1 MCSSRP
7 IAGSNVL
14 VYVKKE
20 NNIVSIQIDQGHLD
34 WLWIVTIATASL
46 WSNIHIS
53 ENIYVHK

>member
-1 MCSSRP
+1 MWSPRS

-14 VYVKKE
+14 VYVKKKS
-20 NNIVSIQIDQGHLD
+20 NIVSIQVDQGHLD

-53 ENIYVHK
+53 ENIYVRK